1 MVMLLRR
8 LNSPQKV
15 LSGLL
20 VCLLHGELPQHEDDK
35 NGLEIFAGL
44 ADSVF
49 MGSIPVNCGNYGV
62 AMSDKLITPAKVL
75 CVIVGIS
82 FSLMLVALFLSLA
95 WVMLSSSGLL
105 G

>member
-1 MVMLLRR
+1 MVRG
-8 LNSPQKV
+8 
-15 LSGLL
+15 SGPSA
-20 VCLLHGELPQHEDDK
+20 VEP
-35 NGLEIFAGL
+35 
-44 ADSVF
+44 
-49 MGSIPVNCGNYGV
+49 
-62 AMSDKLITPAKVL
+62 KVL